1 MQGYVPAILTAIA
14 NKWSSSSS
22 RLYLKMYD
30 VGINE
35 WRVIAMLA
43 IEPCI
48 TANRICEVI
57 GLDKGGT
64 SRSLKSLAAEG
75 YLTETEDPADNRRL
89 ILELTEKGYEL
100 HDRIM
105 ATALDRERRL
115 LADLSAKEIA
125 LLAKLLQRMYL
136 RVPDLREPPAGRRN
150 AGVSR
155 KSGKLQAGFA
165 GVPLERR
172 YGVAMPDPPPAKKK
186 PAAAPRKES
195 KTASMPARVI
205 SRRLKSA
212 PRCRRSPPN

>member
-115 LADLSAKEIA
+115 LADLSAREIA
-125 LLAKLLQRMYL
+125 LLAGLLQRMYL
-136 RVPDLREPPAGRRN
+136 RVPDLRESAPAMGRQN
-150 AGVSR
+150 AGEDRATTQKSR
-155 KSGKLQAGFA
+155 KAGFA
-165 GVPLERR
+165 GVPVSRR
-172 YGVAMPDPPPAKKK
+172 YGVAMIDQRHAKKK
-186 PAAAPRKES
+186 VAG
-195 KTASMPARVI
+195 ASQ
-205 SRRLKSA
+205 K
-212 PRCRRSPPN
+212 RS